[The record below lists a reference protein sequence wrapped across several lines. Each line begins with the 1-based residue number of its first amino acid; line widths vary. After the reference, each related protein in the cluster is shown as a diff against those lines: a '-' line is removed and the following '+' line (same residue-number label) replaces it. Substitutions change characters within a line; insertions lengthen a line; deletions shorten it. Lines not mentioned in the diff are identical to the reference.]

1 MAESAS
7 TIQASGRSG
16 ESCRLAGPYR
26 AESRTALV
34 VFFRRGDRFPVD
46 AEGRATRWTLV
57 GDSSARDASGAEITE

>member
-1 MAESAS
+1 MAESAT

-16 ESCRLAGPYR
+16 ESCRQAGPYR

-46 AEGRATRWTLV
+46 AEGRATRWTLIADARV
-57 GDSSARDASGAEITE
+57 RDASGAEINE